1 MDKLPTIEIIYSEDM
16 TFVLNMFPK
25 SREESTKH
33 ITELF
38 NQLQVEYSYSQ
49 DRNRFI
55 VHKPSEYGI
64 LRKLREFDGEYEL
77 KYTTDVV
84 IRNVLLSLKV
94 ELGTGQYS
102 LLLDDV
108 EKGHKRVYDH
118 TSSVY
123 RAVTNFD
130 ELVPILVPNE
140 TLICTIF
147 NIDGKPIELINTTEG
162 FYRFVTD
169 GNSLMAV
176 KVDAHE
182 GTPFYSGFEDGELA
196 IRYYHQGTLTDI
208 NVLDVLGSDVILSYY
223 LEDALS

>member
-1 MDKLPTIEIIYSEDM
+1 MDKLPTIELIYAEDM
-16 TFVLNMFPK
+16 TFVLNTFPV
-25 SREESTKH
+25 SREDTTKH

-49 DRNRFI
+49 DHNRFI
-55 VHKPSEYGI
+55 IHKPPEHGI

-84 IRNVLLSLKV
+84 IRNVLLCLKI
-94 ELGTGQYS
+94 ELSTGQYS
-102 LLLDDV
+102 LMSDDV

-130 ELVPILVPNE
+130 ELVPITVPNE
-140 TLICTIF
+140 KLICTIF

-176 KVDAHE
+176 KVDAND
-182 GTPFYSGFEDGELA
+182 GAAFYSGFKDGELS
-196 IRYYHQGTLTDI
+196 IRYYHQGTSTDI
-208 NVLDVLGSDVILSYY
+208 DVLDVLGVDVILSHY
-223 LEDALS
+223 LEDALN